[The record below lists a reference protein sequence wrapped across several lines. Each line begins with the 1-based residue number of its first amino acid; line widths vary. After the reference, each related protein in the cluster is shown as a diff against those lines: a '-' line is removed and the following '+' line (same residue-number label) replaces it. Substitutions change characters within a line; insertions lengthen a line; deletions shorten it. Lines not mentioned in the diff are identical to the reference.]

1 MEDGARCF
9 AGRIRLELLRI
20 HSKKLE
26 GADTDLC
33 LREAYDV
40 IATALRDDGFID
52 TPPRDC
58 EQELNDVFFCK
69 LIPALILNGY
79 GEEWFAAVPREQ
91 WYEYIMKRVSGRIV
105 YWQTEVLILA
115 EKAEKQEGWSQ
126 FDKEWEAKKE
136 VGRLMHGPHERISEA
151 FVRTSLALQND
162 IKPEEVLWEQI
173 LLEVEGISLRS
184 DSPAVELVPTAPAT
198 DEDYGPWLFCRRPA
212 DMINVYRVHLR
223 AREARHRA
231 VIDEIDRYLL
241 SPDESSPF
249 NQFLERSIAATDQ
262 SSVLK
267 ELEYISASGQSSP
280 FKELDAA
287 YRLHLRAFLATHCS
301 PSDKSFH
308 EVLDKT
314 RRRAEG
320 LLDECRLTTG
330 SRLAEQTQESASS
343 DGGKRRENS
352 EFASELE
359 RDRAVAAYVERWTTD
374 QQACSEASLARTATV
389 DPADLSKWKKG
400 RLPLESDKKARIEKA
415 LRNDDPPTLPARRD
429 PEA

>member
-1 MEDGARCF
+1 MEDGARRF
-9 AGRIRLELLRI
+9 AGRIRVELLRI

-52 TPPRDC
+52 TPARDC
-58 EQELNDVFFCK
+58 AQEINNVFFCK
-69 LIPALILNGY
+69 LIPALILYGY
-79 GEEWFAAVPREQ
+79 GEEWLAAVPREQ
-91 WYEYIMKRVSGRIV
+91 WYEYIMKRLSGRIA

-115 EKAEKQEGWSQ
+115 ERQEGWSQ
-126 FDKEWEAKKE
+126 FGKEWEAKKE
-136 VGRLMHGPHERISEA
+136 VERLMHGPHERISEA

-173 LLEVEGISLRS
+173 LLELEGISLRS
-184 DSPAVELVPTAPAT
+184 DSPAVELVPTSPAT

-212 DMINVYRVHLR
+212 DMLNVHLVHLR
-223 AREARHRA
+223 AREARSRA
-231 VIDEIDRYLL
+231 VIDEFDRYLL
-241 SPDESSPF
+241 SPYESSPF
-249 NQFLERSIAATDQ
+249 NQFVERSIAATDQ

-280 FKELDAA
+280 FRELDAA
-287 YRLHLRAFLATHCS
+287 YRLHLRAFLATHFS
-301 PSDKSFH
+301 PTDQSSH

-314 RRRAEG
+314 RRRAAE

-330 SRLAEQTQESASS
+330 ARLAEQTQESASS

-352 EFASELE
+352 DFASEPG

-374 QQACSEASLARTATV
+374 QQACSEASLARTANV

-400 RLPLESDKKARIEKA
+400 LLPLESGKKTRIEEA
-415 LRNDDPPTLPARRD
+415 LRNNTPPILPSRRNPD
-429 PEA
+429 T

>member
-1 MEDGARCF
+1 
-9 AGRIRLELLRI
+9 
-20 HSKKLE
+20 
-26 GADTDLC
+26 
-33 LREAYDV
+33 
-40 IATALRDDGFID
+40 
-52 TPPRDC
+52 
-58 EQELNDVFFCK
+58 
-69 LIPALILNGY
+69 
-79 GEEWFAAVPREQ
+79 
-91 WYEYIMKRVSGRIV
+91 
-105 YWQTEVLILA
+105 
-115 EKAEKQEGWSQ
+115 
-126 FDKEWEAKKE
+126 
-136 VGRLMHGPHERISEA
+136 
-151 FVRTSLALQND
+151 
-162 IKPEEVLWEQI
+162 
-173 LLEVEGISLRS
+173 
-184 DSPAVELVPTAPAT
+184 
-198 DEDYGPWLFCRRPA
+198 
-212 DMINVYRVHLR
+212 
-223 AREARHRA
+223 
-231 VIDEIDRYLL
+231 
-241 SPDESSPF
+241 
-249 NQFLERSIAATDQ
+249 
-262 SSVLK
+262 VLK